1 MVRDVGDHR
10 ISASFVLAL
19 IQRLP
24 DESMTVAMY
33 RGGREKW
40 QEHFGWGA
48 DRHLLANVFD
58 AQQINTQATGN
69 WGKKAPKMPLTPR
82 PKIAKAKPQVKTVA
96 ELHAI
101 LFGAAQ
107 KDNKAEVLNG

>member
-1 MVRDVGDHR
+1 MVRDVGECR

-33 RGGREKW
+33 RGGRERW
-40 QEHFGWGA
+40 QEHFGWGL
-48 DRHLLANVFD
+48 DRHLAANIFD

-69 WGKKAPKMPLTPR
+69 FKKAVKMPLMPR
-82 PKIAKAKPQVKTVA
+82 PKIVKPKPEVKTVA
-96 ELHAI
+96 ELHAL
-101 LFGAAQ
+101 LFGATQ
-107 KDNKAEVLNG
+107 KDDRAEVLNG